1 MINLIHLGKLRD
13 EKQTENGNQQA
24 GGSICP
30 DLPNS
35 DVADHA
41 LSGGV
46 LWAYHVFS
54 CHMSISM
61 LPMVA
66 PTAAS
71 L

>member
-30 DLPNS
+30 DLPDF

-46 LWAYHVFS
+46 LRAYHGLP

-61 LPMVA
+61 LSMFT